1 MAGTWVSRRQVL
13 FGLLGVALA
22 LASAGQLSQ
31 ASTLKEI
38 RIGAVL
44 PTKTGASPIG
54 GAVSYQVLGDAAYRG
69 VIMGEEEYAANAEL
83 LGLKLKVLVSTAPDP
98 AAARRAATRLIT
110 QQGATSLIGGF
121 GTEQALALAEVGAQ
135 HKVPFFNIGAPS
147 DTLRGAACN
156 RYTFHVEASDAMYL
170 NALAAWFIRAGYR
183 RYFFVVG
190 DSTEQRAHHQRMVQ
204 SLKERHFGGKEVG
217 QSVVAPQSP
226 LYTKVFE
233 QIRKTKPDVIVMM
246 LEPVAQLDFLAEFE
260 GSGLTG
266 IPATGYP
273 DPVAQT
279 RTFYVA
285 SRNASAR
292 AGSGHRA
299 ALWEATMDAYGAREL
314 NARFRERWNQ
324 PMDPSAWAGYEAVK
338 MLFETASRAGTIDG
352 EKLVEYLERPQTS
365 FDVHKGIGV
374 SFRPW
379 DHQLRQPL
387 YLVKIN
393 PEAKSAL
400 DLAMLVGEL
409 PEIYKPGTDP
419 VERLDQIGVM
429 RRQSSCV
436 MK

>member
-1 MAGTWVSRRQVL
+1 MAGTLVSRRHFFL
-13 FGLLGVALA
+13 GLLGIALA
-22 LASAGQLSQ
+22 LAYVGQASR

-44 PTKTGASPIG
+44 PTKTGLAPIG
-54 GAVSYQVLGDAAYRG
+54 GVVSYQVVGDAAYRG

-83 LGLKLKVLVSTAPDP
+83 LGFKLKVLVSTAPDA
-98 AAARRAATRLIT
+98 AAARRAAERLIT
-110 QQGATSLIGGF
+110 QQGVSAFIGGF
-121 GTEQALALAEVGAQ
+121 GTEQALALGAVAAQ

-147 DTLRGAACN
+147 DTLRGSACN
-156 RYTFHVEASDAMYL
+156 RYMFHVESSDAMYL
-170 NALAAWFIRAGYR
+170 NALAAWFVRAGYR

-190 DSTEQRAHHQRMVQ
+190 DSPEQHAHHQRMVQ

-217 QSVVAPQSP
+217 QSVVAPQNA
-226 LYTKVFE
+226 LYTSAFD
-233 QIRKTKPDVIVMM
+233 QIRKAKPDVIVLM
-246 LEPVAQLDFLAEFE
+246 LEPVAQLDFLGEFE
-260 GSGLTG
+260 GSGIND
-266 IPATGYP
+266 IPVTGYP
-273 DPVAQT
+273 DPIAQT

-299 ALWEATMDAYGAREL
+299 ALWEATMDSYGAREL

-338 MLFETASRAGTIDG
+338 MLFETASRAGTLDG
-352 EKLVEYLERPQTS
+352 DKLVEYLERPQTS

-387 YLVKIN
+387 YLIKIN
-393 PEAKSAL
+393 SDAKNAM
-400 DLAMLVGEL
+400 DLAILVGEL

-419 VERLDQIGVM
+419 VERLDQIGVL